1 MNTIVWFR
9 ISKILGLTIGFMIL
23 CDSAYT
29 IIQGTDKFNRIIN
42 VMYLL
47 TGTILIISNIID
59 WTLNGSDNEK

>member
-1 MNTIVWFR
+1 
-9 ISKILGLTIGFMIL
+9 MIL

-47 TGTILIISNIID
+47 TGTILMISNIID
-59 WTLNGSDNEK
+59 WTLNSSDNEK